1 MTSNLGC
8 IGLAVD
14 DVEAFADLLDRVIP
28 TGTAARQENGS
39 VLYDWRD
46 ASGARLTVATD
57 RAGDLDE
64 VVPSYAGEPGVELG
78 RLVPLHGA
86 VVAADVLE
94 GGEVVTRMAVE
105 VLPPGPVPDSG
116 RASVTAFGLDVTL
129 HASPEEY
136 AGSDASLLSPDSADD
151 EEPTRMASESF
162 ISFALFGGAEDA
174 DPVARMAGVVLA
186 SRTATV
192 TETGQSFHA
201 VRVRCL
207 GMELDV
213 CLAAD
218 DHPSAPEPGGVVAG
232 TVYLVA
238 DVERP
243 TRRRR
248 WLGRR

>member
-1 MTSNLGC
+1 VTSNLGC

-14 DVEAFADLLDRVIP
+14 DVEEFADLLDRVIP

-57 RAGDLDE
+57 RAGDLDD
-64 VVPSYAGEPGVELG
+64 VTPSYAGEPGVDLG
-78 RLVPLHGA
+78 GLVPLHGA
-86 VVAADVLE
+86 VVAADVLVD
-94 GGEVVTRMAVE
+94 GEAVTRVAVE

-116 RASVTAFGLDVTL
+116 RASLTAFGLDVTL
-129 HASPEEY
+129 HALPEEHTE
-136 AGSDASLLSPDSADD
+136 SLVCDALS
-151 EEPTRMASESF
+151 
-162 ISFALFGGAEDA
+162 GGDEDA
-174 DPVARMAGVVLA
+174 DPVARLAGVVLA

-192 TETGQSFHA
+192 EATGQTFHA

-218 DHPSAPEPGGVVAG
+218 DHPSPPEPGGVVAG